1 MEFGQTLVPATLI
14 KRYKR
19 FLADVELESGEVITV
34 HCPNTGKMT
43 GCDVAGSRVWLLDS
57 NNPKR
62 KYCYTWELVELN
74 QDRGKGGGHWIC
86 IHSARANAL
95 VEEAI
100 NKGLLLEALP
110 ELADFPEYRREVAIP
125 EFNSTLPEVD
135 SSKVNKKKKKTVSRA
150 DFCLFKADANVDK
163 ADSIPLNQKCF
174 VEVKSVTLLEAD
186 SPVDT
191 NQGYFPDTVSDR
203 AKRHLQ
209 DLTKIVEQGGHAVLV
224 FGVLHT
230 GIGSVSPADHIDPK
244 YGEAFRVAVDTGVKV
259 VALKAQI
266 SEAGIEF
273 VEAVPVI
280 IKR

>member
-43 GCDVAGSRVWLLDS
+43 GCDIVGSRVWLLDS

-62 KYCYTWELVELN
+62 KYRYTWELVELN
-74 QDRGKGGGHWIC
+74 REAQTEEKHWIC

-100 NKGLLLEALP
+100 NKGLLEALP
-110 ELADFPEYRREVAIP
+110 ELADFPKYRREVTLP
-125 EFNSTLPEVD
+125 EFNSPQAST
-135 SSKVNKKKKKTVSRA
+135 KKKAVSRA

-244 YGEAFRVAVDTGVKV
+244 YGEAFRVAVDAGVKV

-266 SEAGIEF
+266 SEIGIEF